1 VLTEAEVV
9 SQNIAFLE
17 TFVYVGGKTVKVK
30 ETKKKLEMEF
40 EKVDQVGTVFI
51 KFNKIML
58 FDLVPDLL
66 LLSEGPMQAFSITF
80 ESSSPEN
87 KSENE
92 IYKGCRIITYKETEM
107 KIQLNFTD
115 PFLVSQEGY
124 DKLKI

>member
-9 SQNIAFLE
+9 AQNIAFLE

-40 EKVDQVGTVFI
+40 EKVDQVGIVFI

-66 LLSEGPMQAFSITF
+66 LLSEGSMQAFNVIF

-92 IYKGCRIITYKETEM
+92 IY
-107 KIQLNFTD
+107 
-115 PFLVSQEGY
+115 
-124 DKLKI
+124 